1 VIDIVE
7 RDLRLWELIKLNKL
21 PWLSGICA
29 LTIYQ
34 LLTLALPYLLK
45 LFIDHAIA
53 AKDIAM
59 LWWLG
64 GAGVALFGLSSI
76 ARYFGRL
83 AASKAAEQFCLDLR
97 KRVVHHLQGL
107 SLSYHRSRKL
117 GDMVARVQ
125 WDTYALKQFVGN
137 TIPAVVELVVG
148 MVGTA
153 VILLVLAPKLFLLTF
168 AAIPAAILIG
178 YMYRNKIQP
187 LSRKLSAARG
197 KLNSTAHEAL
207 SCVEEVKL
215 YDASHEFE
223 RRLGEH
229 AALEAETEIEL
240 ARHQSKLFP
249 LLNFAISFVLLGV
262 LVAGGHMAIAGTLTV
277 GTLVA
282 YYYYVSRA
290 LAPIRSASGL
300 VIAWQRTQGAYE
312 RLEELLASDER
323 LFESDTPT
331 VLEDGELRVDVQEVT
346 FTYRSSTTG
355 EEFTA
360 LDGVSFSLG
369 PQDRLVLLGP
379 SGAGKSTTGKL
390 IPRLFDPNQGDVA
403 VNGVSLRELDLD
415 AWRMKIGYVGQE
427 VLLFDGTI
435 EENIVFGA
443 PGEVSD
449 VQLQRVVKAAR
460 VDDVIANKEQGLQ
473 TPVAEKGAKLSGGQ
487 KKRIA
492 LARALIREPAI
503 LVIDQLAADLQ
514 EGLCRD
520 IFENIRRDFD
530 VSILYLGHR
539 VPAGFEPDKV
549 FWMED
554 GRIKRRLT
562 PATDEDQLTTTGT

>member
-1 VIDIVE
+1 MLKPLSSTCEKGTI
-7 RDLRLWELIKLNKL
+7 
-21 PWLSGICA
+21 LSGILWLLVA
-29 LTIYQ
+29 Q

-45 LFIDHAIA
+45 LVIDHAIV
-53 AKDIAM
+53 AKDLAM
-59 LWWLG
+59 LWYLG
-64 GAGVALFGLSSI
+64 AAGVALFGFSSI

-83 AASKAAEQFCLDLR
+83 AASKAAERFCVDLR

-117 GDMVARVQ
+117 GDLAARVQ
-125 WDTYALKQFVGN
+125 WDTFALKQFVGS

-168 AAIPAAILIG
+168 AAIPAAALIA
-178 YMYRNKIQP
+178 YVYRNKIQP

-197 KLNSTAHEAL
+197 QLNSTIHESL

-215 YDASHEFE
+215 YDSGHEFE
-223 RRLGEH
+223 RRLGEQ
-229 AALEAETEIEL
+229 AAMEAETEVEL
-240 ARHQSKLFP
+240 TRHQAKLFP
-249 LLNFAISFVLLGV
+249 LLNFGISFVLLGV

-300 VIAWQRTQGAYE
+300 VIGWQRTKGAYE
-312 RLEELLASDER
+312 RLEELLESDER
-323 LFESDTPT
+323 LFESDSPS
-331 VLEDGELRVDVQEVT
+331 VLDEGGVRVEVQDVT
-346 FTYRSSTTG
+346 FAYRSSTTG
-355 EEFTA
+355 ETFTA
-360 LDGVSFSLG
+360 LDGVSFSLDAG
-369 PQDRLVLLGP
+369 ERVVLLGP

-390 IPRLFDPNQGDVA
+390 IPRLFDPDDGEVT
-403 VNGVSLRELDLD
+403 VNGVSLRDLDLD
-415 AWRMKIGYVGQE
+415 AWRLKIGYVGQE

-443 PGEVSD
+443 PGEVGGD
-449 VQLQRVVKAAR
+449 QLQRVVEVAR
-460 VDDVIANKEQGLQ
+460 VDDVIANKDAGLQ

-492 LARALIREPAI
+492 LARALIREPVI

-514 EGLCRD
+514 EDLCRE

-549 FWMED
+549 FWMEE
-554 GRIKRRLT
+554 GRIKRRLS
-562 PATDEDQLTTTGT
+562 PAADQESLPTTGTRW